1 LSSFILYPWNEM
13 ASRKAKKKAGPAARS
28 QRATSNVFSMFDQ
41 SQIQEF
47 KEAFGMMD
55 ANRDGFIDK
64 EDLKDTYASLGR
76 QLDDKTADEMLAEGN
91 GPVNFQVFLAMFG
104 DKISGTDPEETILN
118 AFKTLDEEGKGALH
132 KDALS
137 QILTTQADRFNASEF
152 QQMLGISPVDGS
164 GMLDYKGLA
173 YTLTHGQADEA
184 E

>member
-1 LSSFILYPWNEM
+1 MGSSGPPNFLSSFILYPRNEM
-13 ASRKAKKKAGPAARS
+13 ASRKAKKKGGPAARS

-76 QLDDKTADEMLAEGN
+76 QLDDKTADEML
-91 GPVNFQVFLAMFG
+91 
-104 DKISGTDPEETILN
+104 D
-118 AFKTLDEEGKGALH
+118 EGKGALH

>member
-1 LSSFILYPWNEM
+1 M
-13 ASRKAKKKAGPAARS
+13 ATRKAKKKGGPAARS

-55 ANRDGFIDK
+55 ANNDGFIDK
-64 EDLKDTYASLGR
+64 EDLKDTYGSLGR
-76 QLDDKTADEMLAEGN
+76 TIDDKTCDEMLAEGN
-91 GPVNFQVFLAMFG
+91 GPVNFQVFLGMFG

-118 AFKTLDEEGKGALH
+118 AFKTLDEAGAGAIH
-132 KDALS
+132 KDALT
-137 QILTTQADRFNASEF
+137 QILTTQADRFNATEM
-152 QQMLGISPVDGS
+152 QQMFGISPIDGA
-164 GMLDYKGLA
+164 GNLDYKGLA

>member
-1 LSSFILYPWNEM
+1 M
-13 ASRKAKKKAGPAARS
+13 ATRKAKKKGGPAARS

-76 QLDDKTADEMLAEGN
+76 QLDDKTADGMLAEGN
-91 GPVNFQVFLAMFG
+91 GPVNFQVFLGMFG
-104 DKISGTDPEETILN
+104 DKISGTDPEDTILN

-132 KDALS
+132 KDTLS
-137 QILTTQADRFNASEF
+137 QILTTQADRFNPSEL
-152 QQMLGISPVDGS
+152 QQMFGISPIDGS

-173 YTLTHGQADEA
+173 YTLTHGQADEG